1 MFLLDDS
8 NEVTAANKMRDVHFR
23 FSIYMPEK
31 KPFLYSNE
39 IGHFVTCKIY
49 KYKKLILSFN
59 SILIQVSNKIPVKIN
74 LIMCITKQ

>member
-59 SILIQVSNKIPVKIN
+59 SILIKF
-74 LIMCITKQ
+74 LIKFQLRLI

>member
-1 MFLLDDS
+1 MFLLDDN

-59 SILIQVSNKIPVKIN
+59 SILIKF
-74 LIMCITKQ
+74 LIKFQLRLI

>member
-31 KPFLYSNE
+31 KSFLYSNE
-39 IGHFVTCKIY
+39 IGHFVTCKSTRNPFY
-49 KYKKLILSFN
+49 L
-59 SILIQVSNKIPVKIN
+59 LIQF
-74 LIMCITKQ
+74 